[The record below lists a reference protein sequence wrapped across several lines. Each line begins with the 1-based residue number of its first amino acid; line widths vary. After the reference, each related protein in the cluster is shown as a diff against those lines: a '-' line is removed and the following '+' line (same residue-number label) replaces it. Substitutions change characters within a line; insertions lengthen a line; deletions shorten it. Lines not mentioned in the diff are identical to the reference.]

1 MTKTLT
7 TILNPKYDENN
18 RLDIDS
24 YARFALATGVN
35 YKKNNIIKLIDF
47 LRFII
52 KDYKREFILSFIFIE
67 SNQKR

>member
-24 YARFALATGVN
+24 YDRFALATGVN
-35 YKKNNIIKLIDF
+35 YKKNNIIKTLQDEGYTEKEID
-47 LRFII
+47 RFFEIYN
-52 KDYKREFILSFIFIE
+52 KGL
-67 SNQKR
+67 

>member
-35 YKKNNIIKLIDF
+35 YKKNNIIKTLQDEGYTEKEID
-47 LRFII
+47 RFFEI
-52 KDYKREFILSFIFIE
+52 YNKRL
-67 SNQKR
+67 

>member
-7 TILNPKYDENN
+7 TILNLKYDENN

-35 YKKNNIIKLIDF
+35 YKKNNIIKTLQDEGYTEKEID
-47 LRFII
+47 RFFEIYN
-52 KDYKREFILSFIFIE
+52 KGL
-67 SNQKR
+67 

>member
-18 RLDIDS
+18 TLDIDS

-35 YKKNNIIKLIDF
+35 YKKNNIIKTLQDEGYTEKEID
-47 LRFII
+47 RFFEIYN
-52 KDYKREFILSFIFIE
+52 KGL
-67 SNQKR
+67 

>member
-24 YARFALATGVN
+24 YAKFALATGVN
-35 YKKNNIIKLIDF
+35 YKKNNIIKTLQDEGYTEKEID
-47 LRFII
+47 RFFEIYN
-52 KDYKREFILSFIFIE
+52 KGL
-67 SNQKR
+67 

>member
-35 YKKNNIIKLIDF
+35 YKKNNIIKTLQDEGYTEKEID
-47 LRFII
+47 RFFEIYN
-52 KDYKREFILSFIFIE
+52 KGL
-67 SNQKR
+67 